1 MKARRIAPWCLPLSV
16 MMVLAIAA
24 DSTVSGSFSALGVSW
39 QAPPVLPAA
48 TASLTHD
55 PATNIAVADL
65 PRRTTADQARRAAAA
80 RKLARRKASLT
91 AALNAMAAPPGAPHF
106 AVAVLD
112 HRTGISYTF
121 GADNAFETASV
132 VKVEILAALLL
143 DARDAGRTLT
153 AKERRQANVMIRR
166 SNNAAATA
174 MFRKIGSARGLRAAN
189 HTFGLTAT
197 VPKRR
202 WGWTKTTAADQVK
215 LLDAIADPAGPL
227 GDSNQ
232 TILNLMGSVVADQDW
247 GVSAAAGAGEFT
259 VLKNGWMP
267 RTSLGRGWAV
277 NSVGRITGTKT
288 NVTLAMMTRGH
299 VTMRQGIAFVENIAR
314 ITRSELAW

>member
-1 MKARRIAPWCLPLSV
+1 

-24 DSTVSGSFSALGVSW
+24 DSTVSGSFSALGVSS
-39 QAPPVLPAA
+39 QAQPVLPAA
-48 TASLTHD
+48 TTSATPD
-55 PATNIAVADL
+55 PATNIAVADRPL
-65 PRRTTADQARRAAAA
+65 SAVADQARRAVADRARRAAA
-80 RKLARRKASLT
+80 ASKLARRKASLT
-91 AALNAMAAPPGAPHF
+91 ATLNAMAAPPGAPHF

-112 HRTGISYTF
+112 HRTGVTYTF
-121 GADNAFETASV
+121 GADKAFETASV

-153 AKERRQANVMIRR
+153 AMARHQANVMIRR
-166 SNNAAATA
+166 SDNAAATA
-174 MFRKIGSARGLRAAN
+174 MFRKIGSVRGLRAAN
-189 HTFGLTAT
+189 HTLGLTAT
-197 VPKRR
+197 VPSRR
-202 WGWTKTTAADQVK
+202 WGWTKTTASDQVK

-247 GVSAAAGAGEFT
+247 GVSAAAGTGEST

-267 RTSLGRGWAV
+267 RTSLGSGWAV
-277 NSVGRITGTKT
+277 NSVGRITGANT

-299 VTMRQGIAFVENIAR
+299 VTMRQGVAFVEKIAR
-314 ITRSELAW
+314 IARSTLAW